1 LELPWWWGHGRG
13 SRLAP
18 IGGRKHRRC
27 RGEGRSI
34 DMTYGG
40 AGSDG
45 PTIEEKVVLCASY
58 LVASLRWKGVKKSTP
73 D

>member
-1 LELPWWWGHGRG
+1 
-13 SRLAP
+13 
-18 IGGRKHRRC
+18 
-27 RGEGRSI
+27 
-34 DMTYGG
+34 MTYGG